1 MRRSFHFIKNEYK
14 GYENKD
20 SMIRSYY
27 KSKNI
32 KTINLQF
39 SSYIKEYA
47 KRIAKWDGD
56 ETDKP
61 RELLQEIGVKILR
74 EKIDP
79 LFLVKRMIND
89 IKVYSNYFDVITIS
103 DARAID
109 ELEMIKKEFE
119 NVTTIRLTR
128 PNFDNGLTEKEKND
142 FTETNLDNYHNFD
155 YEIVNDGTIEDLK
168 EKFNELMKVI
178 K

>member
-1 MRRSFHFIKNEYK
+1 MKIFVIGGKARQ
-14 GYENKD
+14 GKD
-20 SMIRSYY
+20 TFCSMIRSYY

-32 KTINLQF
+32 KSINLQF

-47 KRIAKWDGD
+47 KKIANWDGD

-61 RELLQEIGVKILR
+61 RYLLQEIGVKILR

-79 LFLVKRMIND
+79 LFLVKRMVND

-109 ELEMIKKEFE
+109 EVETIKNSFE
-119 NVTTIRLTR
+119 NVITIRITR
-128 PNFDNGLTEKEKND
+128 PNFDNGLSESEKND

-155 YEIVNDGTIEDLK
+155 YEIINDGTIDDLK

>member
-1 MRRSFHFIKNEYK
+1 MKIFIIGGKARQ
-14 GYENKD
+14 GKD
-20 SMIRSYY
+20 TVCGMIRKYY
-27 KSKNI
+27 SEKNVKS
-32 KTINLQF
+32 INLQF

-47 KRIAKWDGD
+47 KKIANWDGD

-61 RELLQEIGVKILR
+61 RYLLQEIGVKILR

-79 LFLVKRMIND
+79 LFLVKRMVND

-109 ELEMIKKEFE
+109 EVETIKNSFE
-119 NVTTIRLTR
+119 NVITIRITR
-128 PNFDNGLTEKEKND
+128 PNFDNGLSESEKND

-155 YEIVNDGTIEDLK
+155 YEIINDGTIDDLK

>member
-1 MRRSFHFIKNEYK
+1 
-14 GYENKD
+14 
-20 SMIRSYY
+20 
-27 KSKNI
+27 
-32 KTINLQF
+32 
-39 SSYIKEYA
+39 
-47 KRIAKWDGD
+47 
-56 ETDKP
+56 
-61 RELLQEIGVKILR
+61 
-74 EKIDP
+74 
-79 LFLVKRMIND
+79 MIND

>member
-1 MRRSFHFIKNEYK
+1 MKIFVIGGKARQ
-14 GYENKD
+14 GKD
-20 SMIRSYY
+20 TFCSMIRSYY

-32 KTINLQF
+32 KSINLQF

-47 KRIAKWDGD
+47 KKIANWDGD

-61 RELLQEIGVKILR
+61 RYLLQEIGVKILR

-79 LFLVKRMIND
+79 LFLVKRMVND

-109 ELEMIKKEFE
+109 EVETIKNSFE
-119 NVTTIRLTR
+119 NVITIRITR

-155 YEIVNDGTIEDLK
+155 YEIINDGTIDDLK

>member
-1 MRRSFHFIKNEYK
+1 MKIFVIGGKARQ
-14 GYENKD
+14 GKD
-20 SMIRSYY
+20 TFCSMIRSYY

-32 KTINLQF
+32 KSINLQF

-47 KRIAKWDGD
+47 KKIANWDGD

-61 RELLQEIGVKILR
+61 RYLLQEIGVKILR

-79 LFLVKRMIND
+79 LFLVKRMVND
-89 IKVYSNYFDVITIS
+89 IKVYSNYFDIITIS

-109 ELEMIKKEFE
+109 EVETIKNSFE
-119 NVTTIRLTR
+119 NVTTIRITR
-128 PNFDNGLTEKEKND
+128 PNFDNGLTESEKND

-155 YEIVNDGTIEDLK
+155 YEIINDGTIDNLK